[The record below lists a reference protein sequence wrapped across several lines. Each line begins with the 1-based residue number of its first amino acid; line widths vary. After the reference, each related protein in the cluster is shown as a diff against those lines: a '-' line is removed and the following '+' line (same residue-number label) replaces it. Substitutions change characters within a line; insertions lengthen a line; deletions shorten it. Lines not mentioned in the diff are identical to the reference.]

1 MLVGA
6 LADAGADHDAISN
19 AIASLESGATV
30 SFEKV
35 KRGGIGATKYHVQ
48 VQEEHVHRHL
58 SHIVKLIEQADI
70 PERARRNAI
79 AVFRRLGE
87 AEAQVH
93 QVPIEKVH
101 FHEVGAADSIADIVG
116 ACLAFDLLDIGAIVC
131 SPLNVGSG
139 TVKTEHGLLPVP
151 APATALLLVDAPV
164 YARGPAVELTTPTG
178 AAVAATLANSFGV
191 LPPMKVTRTGYGAGG
206 HDFPEQANVLRVI
219 LGEPTG
225 ADEAL
230 TRLGDGSQYRR
241 SQPAGAGLCRR
252 AAARSRRAGCHA
264 AARAS

>member
-6 LADAGADHDAISN
+6 LADAGADHNAISN

-48 VQEEHVHRHL
+48 VQEEHAHRHL
-58 SHIVKLIEQADI
+58 SHIVKLIEKAAI

-151 APATALLLVDAPV
+151 APATALLLVNAPI

-178 AAVAATLANSFGV
+178 AAVVATLANSFGV
-191 LPPMKVTRTGYGAGG
+191 LPPMKVKCTGYGAGG
-206 HDFPEQANVLRVI
+206 HDFPEQANVLRVM
-219 LGEPTG
+219 LGEPTS
-225 ADEAL
+225 AC
-230 TRLGDGSQYRR
+230 
-241 SQPAGAGLCRR
+241 SQPARWMSPC
-252 AAARSRRAGCHA
+252 SPC
-264 AARAS
+264 S